1 MENKMLVIQDYYKN
15 LQRGEKSAWLAKVA
29 EGCGISYPTVLKRM
43 RENNWNKLEIE
54 WILKF
59 IGYDK
64 ES

>member
-1 MENKMLVIQDYYKN
+1 MLVIQDYYKS